1 MLLADFNQFTGRKFY
16 TYSLDIELRQP
27 AHEYPCGG
35 DGAGQPENLDV
46 GWCMAIEFTKVIPL
60 TDGQSLPFHRY
71 EPDDELF
78 RNRRLDA
85 FEISTS
91 SLNSR
96 LIFDGMVAIEGRMS
110 GMGVLVC
117 FTGSR
122 ACEFHRGLGQLFLDI
137 RPAGAGL
144 VFNRQYEPELTVT
157 VFGVLDAKGPDGYA
171 VPCVSAAAWSYANHG
186 TGMFGRRKFEGHL
199 PAFPVG

>member
-1 MLLADFNQFTGRKFY
+1 MLLAATALFTGRKLY
-16 TYSLDIELRQP
+16 TYPLDIQLRRT
-27 AHEYPCGG
+27 AYGYPCGG
-35 DGAGQPENLDV
+35 DKAGHPENLDV
-46 GWCMAIEFTKVIPL
+46 GWCMAIEFTKVIAL

-85 FEISTS
+85 FEVSTS

-96 LIFDGMVAIEGRMS
+96 LIFDGTVAIEGRMA
-110 GMGVLVC
+110 GVGVLVC
-117 FTGSR
+117 FAGTR

-144 VFNRQYEPELTVT
+144 VASSQYEPELTIT
-157 VFGVLDAKGPDGYA
+157 VFGVSDPEGPDGYA
-171 VPCVSAAAWSYANHG
+171 VPSIRAAAWSYANHG
-186 TGMFGRRKFEGHL
+186 TGMFGRRKIEGHL
-199 PAFPVG
+199 PAFPVV